1 MSGVFPSPRET
12 IGVEAETGRNS
23 RYCSITPLLRC
34 DFAVAESIW
43 ISYAKQ
49 VRPIV
54 DLQARCKVNRM
65 PGLSKEDKLRLLT
78 TMLESRHAD
87 LREQNLNRQ
96 GKGHF
101 HVSGMGHEALAA
113 VSIQMKPGDY
123 IFSYYRDRGLVLGRG
138 MTTRQLGLEYFA
150 KRNTGSGGRQMP
162 SHYSNADLHIW
173 SVPTPTGSQL
183 LPACGIAWGIQL
195 DGKKN
200 LVVTTVGDAATRQG
214 DFFEALCFAKEKKLP
229 LLFLVEDNAYG
240 ISMPTRKTNPLALNV
255 LESENWRRING
266 ENVQQV
272 YDATAEAFEKIR
284 AGNGPFFFWINMER
298 LSSHTSSDDQKL
310 YRSQDEL
317 RELEKFDPLKCW
329 KDQLIEEGIVTAEE
343 FARLDSEIKERIRHE
358 YAEAEKAED
367 PSPNE
372 LLANVTKPAPK
383 IDKEILPPG
392 KYRIGDT
399 VNKTLR
405 AGLEEDPRRI
415 LFGEDIEDPKGGVFR
430 LTQKLSTEFPKQV
443 FNSPLAEST
452 ILGVACGLAAYGK
465 RPVFELQF
473 IDFIYPGFNQLVT
486 NISNLRWR
494 SFGNWQCPAVIYAP
508 YGAYLPGGSL
518 WHSQANESALAHY
531 PGLNVV
537 IPSTPADAAGLL
549 WTAMHGEDPVVFLI
563 PKHLL
568 WAEHEY
574 AEPIRAVPLGRARQC
589 TNGSDVTV
597 IAWGN
602 TIEKSLEAIAKIDK
616 ETSVEL
622 IDLRS
627 IVPWDKAA
635 IEDSVHKTRRLVVV
649 QEDTQNCS
657 VGQMIISHITS
668 TPELWNELISP
679 PILVSKANVM
689 IGYNPIYEY
698 AALPDVE
705 RIVAAIR
712 RSVATKYERVAVAG
726 IADSGRAET
735 ETAFIQPGS
744 PIPATAGR
752 IQSITIPVMGEGIRN
767 AKIVSLLKKPGDPV
781 ALDDELCE
789 VETDKAVYPIQSSFA
804 GVMGEWKTKVGDTV
818 EIGQELGTL
827 FTDEAS
833 LAEQFQGAAE
843 VSAPVTAGVD
853 RGRSVPEREFV
864 RPGSAT
870 PATGIEPALSP
881 TITRKLSRVI
891 PANLQ
896 IDARWHAIQ
905 EAREVS
911 KKKDGKEAP
920 SPSVMIAWSVV
931 RAMEK
936 HAPFRRLILDDD
948 QIVQNDDFD
957 LGVAV
962 ALEGDRLAT
971 AVITNANKKSWPEF
985 VKIYNETV
993 AATRGGRVDAMNAP
1007 VVITSLGAFGVK
1019 AGAPIVVPPSVGTL
1033 FVGSAHRELIPN
1045 KNRNESAEVITLSL
1059 TFDHRVVNGAGAAAF
1074 ANEIKTRIEAFKIPS
1089 EKVSAESA
1097 RKR

>member
-1 MSGVFPSPRET
+1 
-12 IGVEAETGRNS
+12 
-23 RYCSITPLLRC
+23 
-34 DFAVAESIW
+34 
-43 ISYAKQ
+43 
-49 VRPIV
+49 
-54 DLQARCKVNRM
+54 M
-65 PGLSKEDKLRLLT
+65 PALSKEDKLRLLT

-113 VSIQMKPGDY
+113 VSIQMEPDDY
-123 IFSYYRDRGLVLGRG
+123 IVPYYRDRGLILGRG

-195 DGKKN
+195 DGKRN

-214 DFFEALCFAKEKKLP
+214 DFFEAVCFAKEKNLP

-240 ISMPTRKTNPLALNV
+240 ISMPTRETNPLALNV
-255 LESENWRRING
+255 LEPDNWRRIEG
-266 ENVQQV
+266 RNVQQV
-272 YDATAEAFEKIR
+272 YDATAAAFEKIR
-284 AGNGPFFFWINMER
+284 ADGGPFFFWINMER

-310 YRSQDEL
+310 YRNEQEL

-329 KDQLIEEGIVTAEE
+329 KDQLIEEGLITAED
-343 FARLDSEIKERIRHE
+343 FARLDSEIRERIRRE
-358 YAEAEKAED
+358 YTEAEKAED

-372 LLANVTKPAPK
+372 LLANVTKPSPK
-383 IDKEILPPG
+383 IEKEILPPG

-405 AGLEEDPRRI
+405 LGLEEDRGRI

-430 LTQKLSTEFPKQV
+430 LTQKLSTAFPKQV

-486 NISNLRWR
+486 NISTLRWR
-494 SFGNWQCPAVIYAP
+494 SSGNWKCPAVIYAP

-531 PGLNVV
+531 PGLNIV

-549 WTAMHGEDPVVFLI
+549 WTAMHSEDPVIFLI

-574 AEPIRAVPLGRARQC
+574 AEPIPAVPLGRARQC
-589 TNGSDVTV
+589 RSGSDVTV
-597 IAWGN
+597 VAWGN
-602 TIEKSLEAIAKIDK
+602 TIEKSLEAIAKINN
-616 ETSVEL
+616 ETTIEL

-635 IEDSVHKTRRLVVV
+635 IEESVRKTRRLVVV
-649 QEDTQNCS
+649 QEDTENCS
-657 VGQMIISHITS
+657 VGQMIISHVTS
-668 TPELWNELISP
+668 TPELWDEMISP
-679 PILVSKANVM
+679 PILVSKANVV

-712 RSVATKYERVAVAG
+712 HSVSTRHERAVVAG
-726 IADSGRAET
+726 IGDSRRPAKQREYV
-735 ETAFIQPGS
+735 QPGS
-744 PIPATAGR
+744 TIPATTEIGKR
-752 IQSITIPVMGEGIRN
+752 RMQSITVPVMGEGIRN
-767 AKIVSLLKKPGDPV
+767 AKVVSLLKKPGDPV

-818 EIGQELGTL
+818 DIGQELGTL
-827 FTDEAS
+827 FADEAS
-833 LAEQFQGAAE
+833 LADQFETAE
-843 VSAPVTAGVD
+843 VSAKRKPVEAAVSAAEPGD
-853 RGRSVPEREFV
+853 ADHGRHARRYS
-864 RPGSAT
+864 
-870 PATGIEPALSP
+870 IEPALSP
-881 TITRKLSRVI
+881 TVTRKLSRVI
-891 PANLQ
+891 SANLQ
-896 IDARWHAIQ
+896 IDARWDAIR
-905 EAREVS
+905 EARELA
-911 KKKDGKEAP
+911 KKKDLENAP
-920 SPSVMIAWSVV
+920 SPSVMMAWAVV

-936 HAPFRRLILDDD
+936 HGPFRRLILEND

-957 LGVAV
+957 LGIAV

-971 AVITNANKKSWPEF
+971 AVITNANRKSWLEF
-985 VKIYNETV
+985 VKTYDETV
-993 AATRGGRVDAMNAP
+993 AATRGGRVDAVNAP

-1033 FVGSAHRELIPN
+1033 FVGTAHRELIPN
-1045 KNRNESAEVITLSL
+1045 KNKNESAEVITLSL

-1074 ANEIKTRIEAFKIPS
+1074 ANEIKKQIEGFKIPS
-1089 EKVSAESA
+1089 EKVPAAPA
-1097 RKR
+1097 RAR

>member
-1 MSGVFPSPRET
+1 
-12 IGVEAETGRNS
+12 
-23 RYCSITPLLRC
+23 
-34 DFAVAESIW
+34 
-43 ISYAKQ
+43 
-49 VRPIV
+49 
-54 DLQARCKVNRM
+54 M
-65 PGLSKEDKLRLLT
+65 PALSKEDKLRLLT

-113 VSIQMKPGDY
+113 VSIQMEPDDY
-123 IFSYYRDRGLVLGRG
+123 IVPYYRDRGLILGRG

-162 SHYSNADLHIW
+162 SHYSNADLRIW

-183 LPACGIAWGIQL
+183 LPACGIAWGIKL

-214 DFFEALCFAKEKKLP
+214 DFFEAVCFAKEKKLP

-255 LESENWRRING
+255 LESDNWRQVEG
-266 ENVQQV
+266 QNVQQV
-272 YDATAEAFEKIR
+272 YEAAAEAFEKIR
-284 AGNGPFFFWINMER
+284 GGSGPFFFWVTMER

-310 YRSQDEL
+310 YRSDEEL
-317 RELEKFDPLKCW
+317 RVLEKFDPLKCW
-329 KDQLIEEGIVTAEE
+329 KDRLIEEGIITAGEY
-343 FARLDSEIKERIRHE
+343 AKLDEEIKERVRRE
-358 YAEAEKAED
+358 YSEAEKAED

-372 LLANVTKPAPK
+372 LLANVTKPPPK

-452 ILGVACGLAAYGK
+452 ILGVACGLAAYG
-465 RPVFELQF
+465 RHPVFELQF

-494 SFGNWQCPAVIYAP
+494 SFGNWKCPAVIYAP

-531 PGLNVV
+531 PGLNIV

-549 WTAMHGEDPVVFLI
+549 WTAMHGDDPVIFLI

-574 AEPIRAVPLGRARQC
+574 AEPIGAVSLGRARQC
-589 TNGSDVTV
+589 TSGSDVTV
-597 IAWGN
+597 VAWGN
-602 TIEKSLEAIAKIDK
+602 TIEKSLEAIGKIDN

-627 IVPWDKAA
+627 VVPWDKAA
-635 IEDSVHKTRRLVVV
+635 IENSVRKTRRLVVV
-649 QEDTQNCS
+649 QEDTENCS
-657 VGQMIISHITS
+657 VGQMIISHVTS
-668 TPELWNELISP
+668 MPELWNAMISP
-679 PILVSKANVM
+679 PVLVSKANVM

-712 RSVATKYERVAVAG
+712 HSVAVKHERPVAG
-726 IADSGRAET
+726 IGDSGRATLKREFT
-735 ETAFIQPGS
+735 LPGS
-744 PIPATAGR
+744 TIPATAEIGKR
-752 IQSITIPVMGEGIRN
+752 RKQSITVPVMGEGIRN
-767 AKIVSLLKKPGDPV
+767 AKVVSLLKKPGDPV

-804 GVMGEWKTKVGDTV
+804 GVMGEWKTKIGDTV
-818 EIGQELGTL
+818 DIGQELGTL
-827 FTDEAS
+827 FTEDES
-833 LAEQFQGAAE
+833 LADQFEAAAE
-843 VSAPVTAGVD
+843 VSAKRGSVAASGD
-853 RGRSVPEREFV
+853 RGRIAPETV
-864 RPGSAT
+864 LKKPGSAI
-870 PATGIEPALSP
+870 PATAIEPALSP
-881 TITRKLSRVI
+881 TVTRKLSRVI

-896 IDARWHAIQ
+896 IGARWAAIRDARELA
-905 EAREVS
+905 
-911 KKKDGKEAP
+911 KKEDAENAP

-936 HAPFRRLILDDD
+936 HAPFRRLILEDD

-957 LGVAV
+957 LGIAV

-971 AVITNANKKSWPEF
+971 AVITNANRKSWPEF
-985 VKIYNETV
+985 AKIYNETV
-993 AATRGGRVDAMNAP
+993 IATRGGRVDAMNAP

-1019 AGAPIVVPPSVGTL
+1019 AAAPIVVPPSVGTL
-1033 FVGSAHRELIPN
+1033 FVGTAHRELISN
-1045 KNRNESAEVITLSL
+1045 KNKNETAEVITLSL

-1074 ANEIKTRIEAFKIPS
+1074 ANEIKKQIEGFKIPS
-1089 EKVSAESA
+1089 GKMPAGFA
-1097 RKR
+1097 RKH

>member
-1 MSGVFPSPRET
+1 M
-12 IGVEAETGRNS
+12 
-23 RYCSITPLLRC
+23 TPALRC
-34 DFAVAESIW
+34 DFVIVECINY
-43 ISYAKQ
+43 SYASQ
-49 VRPIV
+49 VRVIV
-54 DLQARCKVNRM
+54 DREARCKINRM
-65 PGLSKEDKLRLLT
+65 PALSKDDKLRLLT
-78 TMLESRHAD
+78 TILESRHAD

-113 VSIQMKPGDY
+113 VSFLMEPDDY
-123 IFSYYRDRGLVLGRG
+123 IVPYYRDRGLVLGRG

-162 SHYSNADLHIW
+162 SHYSDADLHIW

-183 LPACGIAWGIQL
+183 LPACGMAWGIQL

-214 DFFEALCFAKEKKLP
+214 DFFEALCFASEKKLP
-229 LLFLVEDNAYG
+229 MLFLVEDNGYG
-240 ISMPTRKTNPLALNV
+240 NSMPTRKNNPLALNV
-255 LESENWRRING
+255 LQPDNWRRIEG
-266 ENVQQV
+266 QDVQQV

-284 AGNGPFFFWINMER
+284 AGAGPFFFWIRMER

-310 YRSQDEL
+310 YRSAE
-317 RELEKFDPLKCW
+317 ELEALEKSDPLKCW
-329 KDQLIEEGIVTAEE
+329 KDQLIHEGAITAEE
-343 FARLDSEIKERIRHE
+343 FAKLDNEVKERIRRE
-358 YAEAEKAED
+358 YTEAEKAEN

-372 LLANVTKPAPK
+372 LLGNLSESPPK
-383 IDKEILPPG
+383 LNKEILPPG

-405 AGLEEDPRRI
+405 AGLEDDSRRI

-486 NISNLRWR
+486 NISTLRWR
-494 SFGNWQCPAVIYAP
+494 SFGNWKCPAVIYAP

-549 WTAMHGEDPVVFLI
+549 WTAMHAEDPVIFLVA
-563 PKHLL
+563 KHLL

-574 AEPIRAVPLGRARQC
+574 SEPIRAIPLGKAR
-589 TNGSDVTV
+589 NVREGSDITV
-597 IAWGN
+597 VAWGN
-602 TIEKSLEAIAKIDK
+602 TIEKSLEALSKIGN
-616 ETSVEL
+616 EISVEL

-627 IVPWDKAA
+627 IVPWDAAA
-635 IEDSVHKTRRLVVV
+635 IEQSVRKTRRLVVV
-649 QEDTQNCS
+649 QEDTENCS
-657 VGQMIISHITS
+657 VGQMIISHLTG
-668 TPELWNELISP
+668 TPKLWNELVSP
-679 PILVSKANVM
+679 PILVSKPNVV

-705 RIVAAIR
+705 RIATAIR
-712 RSVATKYERVAVAG
+712 KSVMNKQERAVVPAG
-726 IADSGRAET
+726 ADHVRDGSEQKLP
-735 ETAFIQPGS
+735 QPGS
-744 PIPATAGR
+744 APPAATETTEQHV
-752 IQSITIPVMGEGIRN
+752 QSITVPVMGEGIRN
-767 AKIVSLLKKPGDPV
+767 AKIVSLLKKPGEQIQV
-781 ALDDELCE
+781 DDELCE

-804 GVMGEWKTKVGDTV
+804 GVMGEWKTKIGDTV
-818 EIGQELGTL
+818 EIGQELGTIV
-827 FTDEAS
+827 TSEPAS
-833 LAEQFQGAAE
+833 AEQFDAAVKESSRRGTVAAGVSAAE
-843 VSAPVTAGVD
+843 PSGRHARRYSA
-853 RGRSVPEREFV
+853 
-864 RPGSAT
+864 
-870 PATGIEPALSP
+870 IEPALSP
-881 TITRKLSRVI
+881 TITRKLNRVI

-896 IDARWHAIQ
+896 IDARWDAIQ
-905 EAREVS
+905 EARQAV
-911 KKKDGKEAP
+911 KKTGREQAP
-920 SPSVMIAWSVV
+920 SPSVMFAWAVV

-936 HAPFRRLILDDD
+936 HAPFRRLILEDD

-962 ALEGDRLAT
+962 ALEVDRLAT
-971 AVITNANKKSWPEF
+971 AVITAANQKSWPEF
-985 VKIYNETV
+985 VSTYNETV

-1007 VVITSLGAFGVK
+1007 VVITSLGAFEVK

-1033 FVGSAHRELIPN
+1033 FVGTAHRELISN
-1045 KNRNESAEVITLSL
+1045 KNKNESAEVITLSL

-1074 ANEIKTRIEAFKIPS
+1074 ANEIKKQIEGFKIP
-1089 EKVSAESA
+1089 AENASTLS
-1097 RKR
+1097 R

>member
-1 MSGVFPSPRET
+1 VIVSIRKCGVRS
-12 IGVEAETGRNS
+12 
-23 RYCSITPLLRC
+23 C
-34 DFAVAESIW
+34 
-43 ISYAKQ
+43 
-49 VRPIV
+49 
-54 DLQARCKVNRM
+54 RM
-65 PGLSKEDKLRLLT
+65 PALSKEDKLRLLT

-113 VSIQMKPGDY
+113 VSIQTEPDDY
-123 IFSYYRDRGLVLGRG
+123 IVPYYRDRGLILGRG

-183 LPACGIAWGIQL
+183 LPACGIAWGIKL
-195 DGKKN
+195 DRKKN
-200 LVVTTVGDAATRQG
+200 LVVTTVGDAASRQG
-214 DFFEALCFAKEKKLP
+214 DFFEAVCFAKEKQLP

-255 LESENWRRING
+255 LESDNWRQIEG
-266 ENVQQV
+266 QNVQQV
-272 YDATAEAFEKIR
+272 YEATAEAFEKIR
-284 AGNGPFFFWINMER
+284 GGGGPFFFWVTMER
-298 LSSHTSSDDQKL
+298 LSSHTSSDDQRL
-310 YRSQDEL
+310 YRSDEEL
-317 RELEKFDPLKCW
+317 RVLEKFDPLKCW
-329 KDQLIEEGIVTAEE
+329 KDRLIEEGVINAEE
-343 FARLDSEIKERIRHE
+343 YAKLDEKIKERVRRE
-358 YAEAEKAED
+358 YGEAEKAED

-372 LLANVTKPAPK
+372 LLANVTKPPPK

-430 LTQKLSTEFPKQV
+430 LTQKLSTQFPKQV

-452 ILGVACGLAAYGK
+452 ILGVACGLAAYGR

-494 SFGNWQCPAVIYAP
+494 SFGNWKCPAVIYAP

-537 IPSTPADAAGLL
+537 IPSSPADAAGLL
-549 WTAMHGEDPVVFLI
+549 WTAMHGDDPVIFLI

-568 WAEHEY
+568 WAEHEN

-589 TNGSDVTV
+589 TSGSDVTV
-597 IAWGN
+597 VAWGN
-602 TIEKSLEAIAKIDK
+602 TIEKSLEAIAKIDN

-627 IVPWDKAA
+627 IVPWDKAP
-635 IEDSVHKTRRLVVV
+635 IENSVRKTRRLVVV
-649 QEDTQNCS
+649 QEDTENCS
-657 VGQMIISHITS
+657 VGQMIISHVTS
-668 TPELWNELISP
+668 MPELWNAMISP

-712 RSVATKYERVAVAG
+712 HSVAAKHERAAVVPTLRD
-726 IADSGRAET
+726 DSGRPAEQP
-735 ETAFIQPGS
+735 EYAQPGS
-744 PIPATAGR
+744 TIPATAEISKR
-752 IQSITIPVMGEGIRN
+752 RKQSITVPVMGEGIRN
-767 AKIVSLLKKPGDPV
+767 AKVVSLLKKPGDPV

-804 GVMGEWKTKVGDTV
+804 GVMGEWKTKIGDTV
-818 EIGQELGTL
+818 DIGQELGTL
-827 FTDEAS
+827 FTGDES
-833 LAEQFQGAAE
+833 LADQFEAAAE
-843 VSAPVTAGVD
+843 VSAKRGSVTAGGD
-853 RGRSVPEREFV
+853 RDRIAPETV
-864 RPGSAT
+864 LKKPGSAI
-870 PATGIEPALSP
+870 PATAIEPALSP
-881 TITRKLSRVI
+881 TVTRKLSRVI

-896 IDARWHAIQ
+896 IGARWDAIRDARHLA
-905 EAREVS
+905 
-911 KKKDGKEAP
+911 KKEDPENAP

-936 HAPFRRLILDDD
+936 HAPFRRLILEDD
-948 QIVQNDDFD
+948 QIVQNDDYD
-957 LGVAV
+957 LGIAV

-971 AVITNANKKSWPEF
+971 AVITNANRKSWPEF
-985 VKIYNETV
+985 AKIYNETV
-993 AATRGGRVDAMNAP
+993 IATRGGRVDAMNAP

-1019 AGAPIVVPPSVGTL
+1019 AAAPIVVPPSIGTL
-1033 FVGSAHRELIPN
+1033 FVGTAHRELISN
-1045 KNRNESAEVITLSL
+1045 KNKNETAEVITLSL

-1074 ANEIKTRIEAFKIPS
+1074 ANEIKKQIEEFTIPAGKTRA
-1089 EKVSAESA
+1089 VS
-1097 RKR
+1097 R